1 MKKIFTVFLLLSTC
15 TVLSGCAAYI
25 RETRLIADE
34 KEMKEYVIGKEHL
47 IGNIPL
53 ISVTSSCVD
62 DQFGTIG
69 PYIGIPL
76 PIIPNVFLPFQI
88 NSLNKKPAFVF
99 VEIEAPPGKI
109 NWKESQLNIKFNN
122 LNFSPSRIDDF
133 SSEWKQNKKY
143 FFDLKTSCQYVENQ
157 KISIEMKSI
166 FDSFVNED
174 LYLKTRY
181 NLQQA
186 P

>member
-1 MKKIFTVFLLLSTC
+1 MKKIFTVFLLSATC
-15 TVLSGCAAYI
+15 AVLSGCAAYI

-53 ISVTSSCVD
+53 VSVTSSCVD

-76 PIIPNVFLPFQI
+76 PVIPNVFLPFQI
-88 NSLNKKPAFVF
+88 NSLNKKLAYVF

-109 NWKESQLNIKFNN
+109 IWKESQLKIYFKN
-122 LNFSPSRIDDF
+122 LDFSPSRIDDF
-133 SSEWKQNKKY
+133 SSEWKQNKNY
-143 FFDLKTSCQYVENQ
+143 FFDLKTSCRYVENQ
-157 KISIEMKSI
+157 KISIEMKGI

-181 NLQQA
+181 SLQVA